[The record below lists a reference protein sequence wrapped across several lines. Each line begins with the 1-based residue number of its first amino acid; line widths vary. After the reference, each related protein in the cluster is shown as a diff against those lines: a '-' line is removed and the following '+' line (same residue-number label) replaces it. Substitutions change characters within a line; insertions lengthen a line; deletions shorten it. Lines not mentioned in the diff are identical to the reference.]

1 VGWTDLALA
10 LRKWSLNADFSA
22 LRMPFKAPLYKGMD
36 STDLYGVEGISK
48 EERDAVRSVL
58 LKLAYDEDVKKQKSE
73 KAVRAAIQAAKDT
86 AQIFAE
92 SSTSLR
98 SKKALKELEVLDALK
113 PEDFSY
119 QQPTKPPIAN
129 TLERNC
135 PNLVELHIR

>member
-1 VGWTDLALA
+1 
-10 LRKWSLNADFSA
+10 
-22 LRMPFKAPLYKGMD
+22 MPFKAPLYKGMD

-58 LKLAYDEDVKKQKSE
+58 LNLAYDEDVKKQKSE

-98 SKKALKELEVLDALK
+98 RKKALKELEALDALK

-119 QQPTKPPIAN
+119 QQPTKPPIAYASVGLTPPY
-129 TLERNC
+129 TLVALSAVTAKAAFVIAAAVVR
-135 PNLVELHIR
+135 VAELTT